1 MDLATVNI
9 DGSSRRHSLPM
20 DFYAV
25 VIIVPNDKKVDAIQA
40 ASKAGASGVTVL
52 KADGMGLGKMQNFYR
67 ASFEANDSLLLFLL
81 PKTRV
86 NPVIKSTIHSLHIT
100 TEGKG
105 IAFAFPLTH
114 MKGISLSRHDIFQ
127 NRKDHD
133 HNEEIDLT
141 KEEKVEEKVKNEDN
155 K

>member
-1 MDLATVNI
+1 
-9 DGSSRRHSLPM
+9 
-20 DFYAV
+20 
-25 VIIVPNDKKVDAIQA
+25 
-40 ASKAGASGVTVL
+40 
-52 KADGMGLGKMQNFYR
+52 MGLGKMQNFYR
-67 ASFEANDSLLLFLL
+67 ASFEANDALLLFLL

-86 NPVIKSTIHSLHIT
+86 NPVIKSIIHSLHIT

-127 NRKDHD
+127 NRKDHENYD
-133 HNEEIDLT
+133 EFEVNNKEKEV
-141 KEEKVEEKVKNEDN
+141 EEKEVEEKVKNEDN